1 MGTTNAIKSSL
12 KRNLIIALLLA
23 AALFI
28 PVPTQAIAPV
38 VPNLDSASSWARAD
52 ITQAVALGLVPE
64 VLQSNYTQATT
75 RGEFAALAVYLYE
88 TVTGS
93 EIAGHVVSFADTN
106 DINVGKMA
114 YLGVVT
120 GVGNNMFAPDN
131 PITREQAAV
140 LMSRLAEALDQPLA
154 GQNLGFADNNSISS
168 WAVESI
174 GQMQAAGIM
183 GGVGNNLFAPHS
195 PYTREQSIVSK
206 LRLYRLLRGDDPPGQ
221 GPVPTPT
228 PAPTPPPATI
238 TIPNRALTS
247 DELNAWIQEYHAQG
261 GINAFELEVLELVN
275 IERANHGLQ
284 PLNLSPTLMMAARF
298 KAQSMHDIGYFSHT
312 SPVYGY
318 FANISRELFNYPV
331 VGMGENIASGQ
342 RSPQAVMTDW
352 MNSPGHWNIITSPG
366 RTEMGVGFYNYY
378 WVQKFGDAN
387 TAAVPAPT
395 GQ

>member
-1 MGTTNAIKSSL
+1 MRTTNAKKSLIKVT
-12 KRNLIIALLLA
+12 LA
-23 AALFI
+23 ILFFLTAALFI
-28 PVPTQAIAPV
+28 SVPAQALSAAAPAA
-38 VPNLDSASSWARAD
+38 PNLDSASSWARAD
-52 ITQAVALGLVPE
+52 ITQAVALGLVPQA
-64 VLQSNYTQATT
+64 LQSSYTQAAT
-75 RGEFAALAVYLYE
+75 RREFAALAVYLYE

-93 EIAGHVVSFADTN
+93 EITGHVSFADTN

-114 YLGVVT
+114 YLGVVG
-120 GVGNNMFAPDN
+120 GVGNNMFAPNN

-140 LMSRLAEALDQPLA
+140 MMSRLAEALGRPLA
-154 GQNLGFADNNSISS
+154 GQSLGFVDSPSISS
-168 WAVESI
+168 WARESI

-183 GGVGNNLFAPHS
+183 GGVGNNLFAPRS

-206 LRLYRLLRGDDPPGQ
+206 LRLFRLLSGDDVPGQ
-221 GPVPTPT
+221 GPVAT
-228 PAPTPPPATI
+228 PTPPPASI
-238 TIPNRALTS
+238 TIPNRALTQE
-247 DELNAWIQEYHAQG
+247 ELNAWILEYHAQG
-261 GINAFELEVLELVN
+261 GVNAFELEVLELVN

-312 SPVYGY
+312 SPVYGH

-342 RSPQAVMTDW
+342 RTPQAVMTAW
-352 MNSPGHWNIITSPG
+352 MNSEGHRNNILSPG
-366 RTEMGVGFYNYY
+366 RTEMGVGFYNNY